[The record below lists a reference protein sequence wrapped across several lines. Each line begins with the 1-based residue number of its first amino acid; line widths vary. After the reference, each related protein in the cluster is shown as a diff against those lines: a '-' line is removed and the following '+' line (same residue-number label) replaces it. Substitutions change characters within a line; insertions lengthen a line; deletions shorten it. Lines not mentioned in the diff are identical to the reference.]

1 MFGFSLRGLAEAAI
15 NTITGAPQNDEEI
28 SKLVKEAE
36 SQNSAFVY
44 QPFIADHPRNVIA
57 ITKELEKQV
66 ITLGETNSSI
76 LRHMEELEDREGKR
90 GVSVDVWR
98 RASRFYYSVGSVKD
112 QLYPT
117 IVNELI
123 EY

>member
-44 QPFIADHPRNVIA
+44 QPFIADHER
-57 ITKELEKQV
+57 T
-66 ITLGETNSSI
+66 
-76 LRHMEELEDREGKR
+76 GKT
-90 GVSVDVWR
+90 GHHIW
-98 RASRFYYSVGSVKD
+98 GH
-112 QLYPT
+112 
-117 IVNELI
+117 E
-123 EY
+123 